1 MFRTI
6 VILGVLALC
15 AFMAGWFTIDRNENE
30 TTIRFDRDQI
40 RADTSKAIAKGR
52 EILNKNRDGQETEQG
67 TEGGFEQPELFG
79 QPQYPAQGDPYNAD
93 SFGTQ
98 PYNPQPYNNEPYNNE
113 PYNNGYTLPPQQAT
127 RTVPPWERP
136 AAGTNNGSQF

>member
-6 VILGVLALC
+6 VILGILALC

-52 EILNKNRDGQETEQG
+52 EILNNNPDGQETEQG
-67 TEGGFEQPELFG
+67 T
-79 QPQYPAQGDPYNAD
+79 AQGDAYNAD

-98 PYNPQPYNNEPYNNE
+98 PYNTE
-113 PYNNGYTLPPQQAT
+113 PYNNGYALPPQQAT

-136 AAGTNNGSQF
+136 APGTNNGSQF